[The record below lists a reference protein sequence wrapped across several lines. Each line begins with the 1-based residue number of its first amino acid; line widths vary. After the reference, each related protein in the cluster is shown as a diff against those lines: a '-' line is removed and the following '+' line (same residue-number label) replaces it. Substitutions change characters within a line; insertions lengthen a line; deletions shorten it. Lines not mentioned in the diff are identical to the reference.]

1 MMKNGLIIWNVLLSL
16 VVAYLLFSK
25 FSPTAKSSSKKEI
38 TGDSLKGDYQFRM
51 AYFEMDSVAANFDLV
66 KEVKAELAK
75 KENDI
80 TSEMDRRTNDFK
92 QRYNILQNKAQS
104 GNMSQA
110 ELDAASAEVKKL
122 DDDIKN
128 RRQQLDQ
135 EYNEL
140 MVRKQNDIKNKI
152 EGFLKEYN
160 KTKNFSYIISYEQGL
175 FYFKDTAFNI
185 TTDVIR
191 GLNQYYK
198 SGKIN

>member
-1 MMKNGLIIWNVLLSL
+1 M
-16 VVAYLLFSK
+16 
-25 FSPTAKSSSKKEI
+25 
-38 TGDSLKGDYQFRM
+38 
-51 AYFEMDSVAANFDLV
+51 
-66 KEVKAELAK
+66 
-75 KENDI
+75 
-80 TSEMDRRTNDFK
+80 
-92 QRYNILQNKAQS
+92 
-104 GNMSQA
+104 
-110 ELDAASAEVKKL
+110 KKL